1 MGIIKKPI
9 LVKIYDQILSRYYKH
24 QHITYKLKLMM
35 INLCHHNSLYQME
48 ASLILYAA
56 QAERSVQ
63 NNVQNSSVQYY
74 HCFRNKQV
82 TTQYLT

>member
-1 MGIIKKPI
+1 
-9 LVKIYDQILSRYYKH
+9 
-24 QHITYKLKLMM
+24 
-35 INLCHHNSLYQME
+35 ME